1 MSFLNKYKRWK
12 PQMFVTTDKYMDFV
26 LSLESLSNKDFN
38 TDFQH
43 PCLSSYID
51 TLIPECFEKDGVCST
66 GEHIWSG
73 ATTEP
78 VTLEN
83 IGFNGID
90 NGLIKFDRDRVS
102 NSQLFDIITNSKLF
116 IDDQKLHL
124 IYVSGNTKT
133 SSFDLD
139 KVSDEK
145 DTYLALKGGFMQ
157 GFFKDSN
164 CQYQVLPY
172 EVEDTWNIEVTL
184 RPRHYETKDNI
195 LNTKYPDNSGIFFY
209 MGTRAEN
216 KFMLHNG
223 YDLSKFEDR
232 DEDTEPCAGI
242 DLMNYF
248 GKQLGET
255 ENADTAIECYN
266 KQYGDIEHTNVK
278 KSDLDIIVE
287 DFDDY
292 NNDNYYA
299 DDYEKEDACDI
310 YNNDDYSIPDIEIN
324 DEDVKDNTEHSVLE
338 NTNNTFRIVTDNKFL
353 TYDRTTEGFTVDN
366 HPDDAFVE
374 FTLPK
379 DTSGINLFLYANR
392 TPTGYTTET
401 IEELQIDPK
410 TQKLKNVSD
419 DITENA
425 FALKYND
432 DGSIGYRYLV
442 KDCDSDN
449 RFKIV
454 EEKSYPGMVDFDK
467 WSTVNLKVKKTA
479 TDRMKLYIYIDG
491 RLKLVSREL
500 PMFRFR
506 SLDDYSEKQEG
517 VPFSISVGG
526 GTLGLGEAMWT
537 RHGKVSKKIL
547 PLERHFAG
555 TFIGDIHA
563 FKFYGCPIDYNTVKN
578 NYRYELNIK

>member
-1 MSFLNKYKRWK
+1 M
-12 PQMFVTTDKYMDFV
+12 
-26 LSLESLSNKDFN
+26 
-38 TDFQH
+38 
-43 PCLSSYID
+43 
-51 TLIPECFEKDGVCST
+51 
-66 GEHIWSG
+66 
-73 ATTEP
+73 
-78 VTLEN
+78 
-83 IGFNGID
+83 
-90 NGLIKFDRDRVS
+90 
-102 NSQLFDIITNSKLF
+102 
-116 IDDQKLHL
+116 
-124 IYVSGNTKT
+124 
-133 SSFDLD
+133 
-139 KVSDEK
+139 
-145 DTYLALKGGFMQ
+145 
-157 GFFKDSN
+157 
-164 CQYQVLPY
+164 
-172 EVEDTWNIEVTL
+172 
-184 RPRHYETKDNI
+184 
-195 LNTKYPDNSGIFFY
+195 
-209 MGTRAEN
+209 
-216 KFMLHNG
+216 
-223 YDLSKFEDR
+223 
-232 DEDTEPCAGI
+232 
-242 DLMNYF
+242 
-248 GKQLGET
+248 
-255 ENADTAIECYN
+255 
-266 KQYGDIEHTNVK
+266 
-278 KSDLDIIVE
+278 
-287 DFDDY
+287 
-292 NNDNYYA
+292 
-299 DDYEKEDACDI
+299 
-310 YNNDDYSIPDIEIN
+310 
-324 DEDVKDNTEHSVLE
+324 LE

-442 KDCDSDN
+442 KDCNSDN

-537 RHGKVSKKIL
+537 RYGKVSKKIL
-547 PLERHFAG
+547 PLEKHFAG